1 MNHLTIIAAEQATG
15 GISALGLNVQSFV
28 FQLITFVAVLLL
40 LRKYVYGRLV
50 ETLEARRQAVEDSL
64 DKATAATKE
73 LEETEVKV
81 GKLLDEARAEAA
93 DIVALAH
100 KEATVMIEEAEVKAS
115 KKAEHLIAGAEARLK
130 QDIESAR
137 DELRREAAG
146 LVALATEK
154 VLRQKVDAKADK
166 DLIVA
171 ALKEAE
177 K

>member
-1 MNHLTIIAAEQATG
+1 MNSLTIIASEQATG

-40 LRKYVYGRLV
+40 LRKFVYGRLV
-50 ETLEARRQAVEDSL
+50 ETLEARRKAVEESL
-64 DKATAATKE
+64 DKATAAAKE

-93 DIVALAH
+93 DIVSLAH
-100 KEATVMIEEAEVKAS
+100 KEATAMVEEAEVKAA
-115 KKAEHLIAGAEARLK
+115 KKAEHLIAQAEARLS
-130 QDIESAR
+130 QDIEAAR
-137 DELRREAAG
+137 SELRHETAA

-154 VLRQKVDAKADK
+154 VLRQKVDSKADK
-166 DLIVA
+166 DLIAA
-171 ALKEAE
+171 ALKEAT